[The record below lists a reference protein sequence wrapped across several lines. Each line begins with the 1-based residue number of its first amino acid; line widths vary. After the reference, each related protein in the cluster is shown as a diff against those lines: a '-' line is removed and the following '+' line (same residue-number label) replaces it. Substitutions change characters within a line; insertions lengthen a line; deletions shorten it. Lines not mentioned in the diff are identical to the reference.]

1 MISMAV
7 IELAPAMLEGTTY
20 ELLISVSNAFITLNV
35 VVSTQLM
42 APFRLAE
49 IDKDNDDA
57 SANRRMAEY
66 TLLISGINILGVA
79 SSVWFFP
86 RNRKQCRDWK
96 EWGGHRF
103 SVAISALVF
112 SVFALI
118 YSFTCMVLSV
128 LPSTSCLKFV
138 GGNGC
143 ANGPDF

>member
-66 TLLISGINILGVA
+66 T
-79 SSVWFFP
+79 
-86 RNRKQCRDWK
+86 
-96 EWGGHRF
+96 
-103 SVAISALVF
+103 
-112 SVFALI
+112 
-118 YSFTCMVLSV
+118 
-128 LPSTSCLKFV
+128 V
-138 GGNGC
+138 G
-143 ANGPDF
+143 